1 MEDADAV
8 KATTTCQMVGE
19 GPGDGEKVPSATAA
33 AGMLLQQQQ
42 QVAALVLFSRNN
54 NV

>member
-19 GPGDGEKVPSATAA
+19 GSGDGEKVPSAIAA
-33 AGMLLQQQQ
+33 AGMLLQEQQ